1 MTSNANAMCSVAAAI
16 RSGRASYCELGN
28 GFSILLSMV
37 APVTLM
43 SLAGCH
49 VHGTINLAVETEGPS
64 MTEQGGAANPDAKHQ
79 IPEEK
84 TMENVVVEMETDRIR
99 SLPRGAAERLS
110 RPFIQ
115 KASFRGA
122 ITSTPAP
129 RPG

>member
-37 APVTLM
+37 ATVTLM
-43 SLAGCH
+43 SLAGCN
-49 VHGTINLAVETEGPS
+49 VHGTMSLAVETEWPS
-64 MTEQGGAANPDAKHQ
+64 MTEERGAANSDAEHQ

-84 TMENVVVEMETDRIR
+84 TMENAVVDMDTDRIR
-99 SLPRGAAERLS
+99 SLPRCAAERLS

-129 RPG
+129 RLG

>member
-1 MTSNANAMCSVAAAI
+1 
-16 RSGRASYCELGN
+16 
-28 GFSILLSMV
+28 MV
-37 APVTLM
+37 ATLTLM

-49 VHGTINLAVETEGPS
+49 VHGTMNLAVETEGPS
-64 MTEQGGAANPDAKHQ
+64 MVEEGGAANPDAEHQ
-79 IPEEK
+79 IPEGK
-84 TMENVVVEMETDRIR
+84 TMENAVVDMETDRIR